1 MSVIGVQGV
10 TADNLAL
17 VKEAIALTADNG
29 SEVSTKVQIQAVVD
43 SVVASQA
50 SAISVIADYVGSPST
65 VPTLTTYAEAGVV
78 FTSPPSVEL
87 LAYINSFMEIMAS
100 TETNSLV
107 EIQQLIDLITELFIG
122 ADGIANQN
130 VSLTWQ
136 EFQLLGF
143 IDVKNASDASAK
155 NAAIDVLDMAAIT
168 TTETPVIEVVAPKD
182 QALVLDIT
190 PPVFANLQGVDHYA
204 YRYSSDGGQTWT
216 DYDMA
221 AKLQPEAVV
230 NSQSIAM
237 RAFVGVVSGLGLF
250 TSESGVQTQGQIS
263 ALTATTDSIEVQN
276 LENRVTYQVKV
287 RAVTVAGPS
296 QVSAPKA
303 GMPDAPLQ
311 APVNPVTP
319 NPSTDQGASVGSNP
333 GATPSASPKAS
344 SQPKPTEK
352 LFQLPAGSSTA
363 VIDGKPVKLK
373 IEQIDDSTIVGS
385 IPVVI
390 TVSMKA
396 TDSESSPLPISK
408 NGSLLVNRSGLVAAQ
423 GEGLKSGSEVE
434 VWLRSTPVL
443 LGRLTTSEGGAFT
456 GSLRLPDNI
465 SAGQHTINLVGVLPS
480 GESVTLALGIE
491 VVDHTPVVEPTTEAS
506 PNVTPKS
513 EKDSDAKNSGSWLGK
528 LITVGA
534 SALLIGGFI
543 WFFWFILWRRRDDD
557 EEEPVIES
565 ENV

>member
-1 MSVIGVQGV
+1 MI
-10 TADNLAL
+10 
-17 VKEAIALTADNG
+17 
-29 SEVSTKVQIQAVVD
+29 
-43 SVVASQA
+43 ASQA
-50 SAISVIADYVGSPST
+50 SALSVIADYVGSPST

-78 FTSPPSVEL
+78 FNSPPSVEL
-87 LAYINSFMEIMAS
+87 LAYINSFMEILPSA
-100 TETNSLV
+100 ETNSLG
-107 EIQQLIDLITELFIG
+107 EIQLLIDLITELFIG

-143 IDVKNASDASAK
+143 IDVKTASEAAAK
-155 NAAIDVLDMAAIT
+155 NEAIDVLDMAAIT
-168 TTETPVIEVVAPKD
+168 TTETPVIEVVVPKD

-221 AKLQPEAVV
+221 AKLKPTQAGSP
-230 NSQSIAM
+230 QSIVV
-237 RAFVGVVSGLGLF
+237 RAFKGFVSGLGIYSNA
-250 TSESGVQTQGQIS
+250 SEFQSQGKAS
-263 ALTATTDSIEVQN
+263 ALTAATDSIEVQN
-276 LENRVTYQVKV
+276 LQNRVTYQVKV

-296 QVSAPKA
+296 QVSVPKA

-319 NPSTDQGASVGSNP
+319 NPTTDPGASAGSTP

-344 SQPKPTEK
+344 SQPKPPTDQGANPGATPSVSPKPTKK
-352 LFQLPAGSSTA
+352 LFQLPVGSSTA

-385 IPVVI
+385 IPGVLS
-390 TVSMKA
+390 VSMKA

-408 NGSLLVNRSGLVAAQ
+408 NGSLLVNRSGLVAVE

-443 LGRLTTSEGGAFT
+443 LGRLTTSEGGEFT

-491 VVDHTPVVEPTTEAS
+491 VVDDTPVVEPTTEAS
-506 PNVTPKS
+506 PNEVTKS
-513 EKDSDAKNSGSWLGK
+513 EKDSEAKNSGSWLGK
-528 LITVGA
+528 LVTVGVI
-534 SALLIGGFI
+534 SLLICGFI
-543 WFFWFILWRRRDDD
+543 WFFWFILWRRRDD

-565 ENV
+565 ESV